1 MGGSASSV
9 VSAAL
14 DPVGTVA
21 SAVTG
26 QDIKLSP
33 YTIGKNE
40 LYDKPKQ
47 ALKDA
52 EDEANRQQDEYNR
65 SLKAFEDNA
74 TEDNKKARDL
84 ALQNLQ
90 RAQARLR
97 GFRQSSNKGGTLLTS
112 PLGVANDVIS
122 NTKTLL
128 GF

>member
-1 MGGSASSV
+1 MGGGGDV
-9 VSAAL
+9 VKAVT
-14 DPVGTVA
+14 DPIGTVA

-26 QDIKLSP
+26 DNINLSP
-33 YTIGKNE
+33 ISIGKRE

-47 ALKDA
+47 MLKDA

-65 SLKAFEDNA
+65 SLKAFEQNNS
-74 TEDNKKARDL
+74 EDNKKARDL

-112 PLGVANDVIS
+112 PLGIASDVIA